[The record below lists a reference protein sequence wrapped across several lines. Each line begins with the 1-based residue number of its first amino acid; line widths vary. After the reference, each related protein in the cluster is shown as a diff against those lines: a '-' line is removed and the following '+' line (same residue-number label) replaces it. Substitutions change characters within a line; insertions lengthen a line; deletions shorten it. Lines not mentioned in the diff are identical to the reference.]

1 MSGSEN
7 SMPEPRP
14 AASLTAGLLAR
25 RGTARPAMR
34 RPTLSGLHAPLPT
47 NDDLGWN
54 DMGEPDRPG
63 EEIDPVDSE
72 TIASAPVA
80 LRTGT
85 QAAQVTEEEAARTPD
100 DSMTAER
107 ASAVPATEALAPAS
121 PAPVSPIEEQLQA
134 LAKRINARTTPRK
147 AESRSPAKLTEAARK
162 AAFTLRIDQER
173 HLRLR
178 LLSAVSNR
186 SAQQLLIE
194 ALDTLITENEQL
206 NALARQVEAR
216 RTASRG
222 K

>member
-34 RPTLSGLHAPLPT
+34 RPTLGGLHAPLPT

-54 DMGEPDRPG
+54 DMGEPDCP
-63 EEIDPVDSE
+63 EAEIALPTGPE
-72 TIASAPVA
+72 TA
-80 LRTGT
+80 
-85 QAAQVTEEEAARTPD
+85 QATEEEAARTPD
-100 DSMTAER
+100 DSMTAEC
-107 ASAVPATEALAPAS
+107 ASAVPAAEALAPA
-121 PAPVSPIEEQLQA
+121 PPMPISPIEEQLQA
-134 LAKRINARTTPRK
+134 LAKRINARTAPRK